1 MKAISLWQPWA
12 TALFLRE
19 VDGSRIKPDETRGWP
34 IAYRGPIA
42 IHAAKAE
49 AVKGLDYDPALDEIL
64 FRLCGRRTGDLPRGC
79 ILGRGQLVTCEK
91 TIKVRPMRSPAQT
104 LWGDYSEYDGNGRR
118 RFAWRINDLELLPV
132 PIPWRGQQGL
142 FDVPDSIFAAVPAA
156 ERKRWPD
163 E

>member
-19 VDGSRIKPDETRGWP
+19 ADGSRIKPDETRSWP
-34 IAYRGPIA
+34 VAYRGPIA

-49 AVKGLDYDPALDEIL
+49 AVKGVDYSPQLDEIL
-64 FRLCGRRTGDLPRGC
+64 WRLCGRRTPDLPRGC
-79 ILGRGQLVTCEK
+79 ILGRGQLVACEK
-91 TIKVRPMRSPAQT
+91 TIKVLPVRSLAQT
-104 LWGDYSEYDGNGRR
+104 MWGDYSEYDGNGRR
-118 RFAWRINDLELLPV
+118 RFAWRVSDLEMLPA

-142 FDVPDSIFAAVPAA
+142 FDVPDSVLTAARAA